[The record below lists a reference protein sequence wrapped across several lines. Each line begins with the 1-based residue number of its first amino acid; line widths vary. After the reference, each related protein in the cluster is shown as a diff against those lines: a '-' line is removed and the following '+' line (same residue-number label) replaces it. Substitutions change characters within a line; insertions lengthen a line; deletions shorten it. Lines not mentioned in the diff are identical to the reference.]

1 MSFTQAI
8 INRIL
13 ELCEKNHITPNKL
26 SELSTVP
33 VATLFALLND
43 KVENPSSRN
52 IYKMCKVF
60 GITIASFMIQIY
72 LIKWILQNNY
82 LYRNQNGCFL
92 FTYFFYFL
100 NIFYRF
106 Q

>member
-33 VATLFALLND
+33 VA
-43 KVENPSSRN
+43 N

-60 GITIASFMIQIY
+60 GITMAEFYDTDIF
-72 LIKWILQNNY
+72 
-82 LYRNQNGCFL
+82 NQMN
-92 FTYFFYFL
+92 FTK
-100 NIFYRF
+100 
-106 Q
+106 

>member
-8 INRIL
+8 IKRIL

-43 KVENPSSRN
+43 KVENFISQFD
-52 IYKMCKVF
+52 KDE
-60 GITIASFMIQIY
+60 
-72 LIKWILQNNY
+72 
-82 LYRNQNGCFL
+82 
-92 FTYFFYFL
+92 
-100 NIFYRF
+100 
-106 Q
+106 

>member
-13 ELCEKNHITPNKL
+13 ELCEKNHIIPNKL

-60 GITIASFMIQIY
+60 GITMAEFYDTDIF
-72 LIKWILQNNY
+72 
-82 LYRNQNGCFL
+82 NQMN
-92 FTYFFYFL
+92 FTK
-100 NIFYRF
+100 
-106 Q
+106 